1 MSSND
6 IDYFDD
12 NFETIDKDNIDNI
25 YMSYTITAYS
35 KRQAKRLG
43 VTIKR
48 STNKK
53 KKIDVFKKV
62 KGKDGKMTL
71 KKISSIGAIKYS
83 DFPTYIKTKGK
94 EFADKRRKAYK
105 KRHEKDRHVKGSAGF
120 YADQI
125 LW

>member
-1 MSSND
+1 
-6 IDYFDD
+6 
-12 NFETIDKDNIDNI
+12 
-25 YMSYTITAYS
+25 MSYSITAYS
-35 KRQAKRLG
+35 KRQAKKLG
-43 VTIKR
+43 VIIKR

-62 KGKDGKMTL
+62 KGKDGKITL
-71 KKISSIGAIKYS
+71 KKLHSIGAISYG
-83 DFPTYIKTKGK
+83 DFPTFKKEKGK